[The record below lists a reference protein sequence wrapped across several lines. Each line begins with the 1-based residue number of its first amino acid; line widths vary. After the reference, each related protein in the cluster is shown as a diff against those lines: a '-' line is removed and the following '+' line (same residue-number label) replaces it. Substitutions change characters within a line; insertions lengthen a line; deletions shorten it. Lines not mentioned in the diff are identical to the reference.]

1 MDIKIRKILKR
12 NELYIAIVIVLIML
26 SIEIRSGQF
35 FTPNNIVDLLSAL
48 IVPGLFAI
56 GAFLVLVSGGIDVS
70 FPALASLSLYA
81 TTKILVDINYT
92 GGILLPL
99 VMVLLFGGCLGAING
114 WLIGKYKLQPLIVT
128 LGTASIFRG
137 IMQGALNS
145 VQLSVIPESMSSF
158 GRAALFYAENQA
170 TGLTSRMPVAFLVLL
185 LVIILVYA
193 LLNYTMFGRGIYAIG
208 GNETS
213 AIRAGFDVVKIK
225 VLLYMLVGMIA
236 SIAGFI
242 RVCMMSQ
249 MHPTNMIG
257 MEMMIIAG
265 VVLGGVAI
273 TGGAGTLLGCML
285 GTGLIVIVQNS
296 LILLGIPT
304 FWQSFFLGVLI
315 IVGTGVTALRVKKL
329 HRTKKVTV

>member
-1 MDIKIRKILKR
+1 MKDIVKKFLKH
-12 NELYIAIVIVLIML
+12 NEFYVFIVIVLVML
-26 SIEIRSGQF
+26 SIELRSGQF
-35 FTPNNIVDLLSAL
+35 FSANNIVDLLSAM

-70 FPALASLSLYA
+70 FPSLASLSMYA
-81 TTKILVDINYT
+81 TTKFFVDMNYT
-92 GGILLPL
+92 GSIFLPL
-99 VMVLLFGGCLGAING
+99 LMVLVLGGCLGAVNG
-114 WLIGKYKLQPLIVT
+114 WLIAKYKLQPLIVT
-128 LGTASIFRG
+128 LGTASVFRG

-145 VQLSVIPESMSSF
+145 VQLSIIPKSMSYF
-158 GRAALFYAENQA
+158 GSAALFYAKNSA
-170 TGLTSRMPVAFLVLL
+170 TGFTSRMPVAFLLL
-185 LVIILVYA
+185 LIVIALVYF

-213 AIRAGFDVVKIK
+213 ALRAGFNVVKIK
-225 VLLYMLVGMIA
+225 VMLYVLVGMI
-236 SIAGFI
+236 SSLAGFV
-242 RVCMMSQ
+242 RVCMMGQ

-315 IVGTGVTALRVKKL
+315 ILGTSITALKIKKSRSL
-329 HRTKKVTV
+329 KNKMV